1 MEWTVGGHPR
11 ERKPR
16 GRQNCE
22 WAQRSWAQ
30 QMAGLER
37 KPGPRRP
44 LWANLRSQGI
54 ARRALGALGEWG
66 VSCPR
71 VSHME
76 LESGVRVEA
85 AVDIER
91 RRGR

>member
-1 MEWTVGGHPR
+1 MNGH
-11 ERKPR
+11 K
-16 GRQNCE
+16 Q
-22 WAQRSWAQ
+22 SWGQ

-37 KPGPRRP
+37 MAGPQRP
-44 LWANLRSQGI
+44 LWANLRSQGF

-71 VSHME
+71 VSHRE

-85 AVDIER
+85 AVDIET